1 MVVCLKFFVVVV
13 IVVFVALRLLLVP
26 LAVCL
31 FSVFT
36 SPPEQAEISC
46 DNTFR
51 CIYMFFNLC
60 SCLFAFLSVLVCILL
75 FALLI

>member
-1 MVVCLKFFVVVV
+1 MWNCNFYRSELMVVCLKFFVVVV

-51 CIYMFFNLC
+51 CIYLFFIY
-60 SCLFAFLSVLVCILL
+60 VLVCLL
-75 FALLI
+75 F